1 MHYISTR
8 GDTSRFTAAQAI
20 CLGQAPDGGLLVP
33 ESIPRLDAAEI
44 ERLRESGYSDRV
56 ALILEK
62 FLTDFT
68 SEELHEACRAAYDS
82 GNFDGEPAPL
92 RRINPYG
99 PRSWIL
105 ELWHGP
111 TAAFKDMALQLL
123 PQLMV
128 RAAQKLGLGRELC
141 ILAATSGD
149 TGKAALEGFRDVPG
163 TSCIV
168 FYPAEGVSPAQ
179 ELQMRTTTGGN
190 VAVVAVEGSFD
201 DAQRGVKALF
211 ANQTLAAELAARGR
225 MLSSANSINWGRLV
239 AQIAYYWSSY
249 ADLLVRGEITPDESV
264 NFVVP
269 TGNFGNILAAW
280 YAREMGLPVGRLVS
294 ASNRN
299 KILSDFL
306 GSGVYDR
313 RREFHTTIAP
323 SMDILVSS
331 NLERLLFELTGRD
344 AGRVAG
350 WMRDLATEGVY
361 EVGPAVLE
369 RLQRLFVGG
378 HADDAAI
385 SRTIRD
391 VYDETDLVIDTHT
404 AVGFNVYERYL
415 RRSQDPAP
423 VVFVSTASPFKFA
436 EDVMRA
442 LAASRPLTPPRRE
455 RLELSERADARGVS
469 ERREERRPG
478 GERREGRRAAA
489 GRRGQM
495 MTRRVISGFR
505 DADGEMI
512 RDQQETEA
520 EGRNKRGG
528 RRRSGR
534 PRTAEQGGAA
544 PPRPKKGGDRAAA
557 RAEDADDAARS
568 GASRRRGRGRRRSGS
583 SKRGGGTEGRSGSQT
598 MALAMS
604 GEDRLELEIR
614 GEEMHVVYDSL
625 RDNVEEPTASDEAV
639 RSESFFADQLG
650 TTLPGAVYDVDESVD
665 PDTIVIPETD
675 LDRMLAEYAALARE
689 KKPDLEPI
697 EALAEE
703 SGMTVPFGLDRLE
716 QRPRRPYIR
725 IAPEAMEWVVRALL
739 LEERSEEEL
748 AAETTADTAGNMG
761 PEITST

>member
-8 GDTSRFTAAQAI
+8 GDMHRFSAAEAI

-33 ESIPRLDAAEI
+33 ESIPRLDAVDL
-44 ERLRESGYSDRV
+44 ERLRGSGYSGRV

-62 FLTDFT
+62 FLTDF
-68 SEELHEACRAAYDS
+68 SPDELHEACRAAYDS
-82 GNFDGEPAPL
+82 GSFNGEPAPL

-111 TAAFKDMALQLL
+111 TSAFKDMALQLL

-128 RAAQKLGLGRELC
+128 RAAEKLGLGRELC

-179 ELQMRTTTGGN
+179 ELQMRTTTGEN

-201 DAQRGVKALF
+201 DAQRGVKELF
-211 ANQTLAAELAARGR
+211 ANQELAAELAAKGR

-249 ADLLVRGEITPDESV
+249 AELLERGEITPDEAV

-299 KILSDFL
+299 KVLSDFF

-344 AGRVAG
+344 AGLVTD
-350 WMRDLATEGVY
+350 WMHSLAEEGVY
-361 EVGPAVLE
+361 EVGPGMLE

-385 SRTIRD
+385 ARTIRD
-391 VYDETDLVIDTHT
+391 VYDETDLVIDPHT

-415 RRSQDPAP
+415 RRSQDEAP

-436 EDVMRA
+436 EDVMQA
-442 LAASRPLTPPRRE
+442 LAASRPLSPRRGE
-455 RLELSERADARGVS
+455 RERQ
-469 ERREERRPG
+469 EERDGRRRRDEQRRS
-478 GERREGRRAAA
+478 GEQREGRRASA
-489 GRRGQM
+489 GRRGQ
-495 MTRRVISGFR
+495 TTARRVVSGFR
-505 DADGEMI
+505 DADGAMI
-512 RDQQETEA
+512 ADQKDMET
-520 EGRNKRGG
+520 RTRSRRGG

-534 PRTAEQGGAA
+534 QRSAGQAETVQPQPQKSGEK
-544 PPRPKKGGDRAAA
+544 PDS
-557 RAEDADDAARS
+557 RAEGAGDGARGGS
-568 GASRRRGRGRRRSGS
+568 SRRRGRGRRRSGGTR
-583 SKRGGGTEGRSGSQT
+583 RGGDGIKRKGSQT
-598 MALAMS
+598 MALAMNG
-604 GEDRLELEIR
+604 GEHLELEIR
-614 GEEMHVVYDSL
+614 GDEMHVVYDSL
-625 RDNVEEPTASDEAV
+625 REDGNEPQPSEA
-639 RSESFFADQLG
+639 RRTEDFFAEQLG
-650 TTLPGAVYDVDESVD
+650 DTLPGAVYEVDESID
-665 PDTIVIPETD
+665 PATIELPETD
-675 LDRMLAEYAALARE
+675 LDRMLAEYAALAAE
-689 KKPDLEPI
+689 EKPDLEPI

-703 SGMTVPFGLDRLE
+703 SGMTVPYGLDRLE
-716 QRPRRPYIR
+716 LRARRPYIR
-725 IAPEAMEWVVRALL
+725 IRPHEMERVVRALL
-739 LEERSEEEL
+739 LEGRSEEEL
-748 AAETTADTAGNMG
+748 STGPAEDDVRGLE
-761 PEITST
+761 PKITSL

>member
-8 GDTSRFTAAQAI
+8 GDTSRFTAAEAI

-33 ESIPRLDAAEI
+33 ESIPHLDAAEL
-44 ERLRESGYSDRV
+44 EKLRESGYSDRV

-62 FLTDFT
+62 YLTDF
-68 SEELHEACRAAYDS
+68 SSDELHEACRAAYDS
-82 GNFDGEPAPL
+82 GSFDGEPAPL

-99 PRSWIL
+99 RRSWLL

-128 RAAQKLGLGRELC
+128 RAARKLGLGRELC

-179 ELQMRTTTGGN
+179 ELQMRTTTGEN

-201 DAQRGVKALF
+201 DAQRGVKELF
-211 ANQTLAAELAARGR
+211 ANQELAAELAARGR

-249 ADLLVRGEITPDESV
+249 AELLQRGEITPDEAV

-280 YAREMGLPVGRLVS
+280 YAREMGLPVGRLVL

-299 KILSDFL
+299 KVLSDFL

-350 WMRDLATEGVY
+350 WMQSLAEEGVY
-361 EVGPAVLE
+361 EVGPGVLE

-385 SRTIRD
+385 ARTIRD
-391 VYDETDLVIDTHT
+391 VYDETDLVIDPHT

-415 RRSQDPAP
+415 RRSQDEAP

-436 EDVMRA
+436 EDVMNA
-442 LAASRPLTPPRRE
+442 LTTSRPQAPQRGGRE
-455 RLELSERADARGVS
+455 RPEEGRSGRLRRD
-469 ERREERRPG
+469 ERRRGDERG
-478 GERREGRRAAA
+478 EGRRASA
-489 GRRGQM
+489 GRRGQ
-495 MTRRVISGFR
+495 TAARRVVSGFR
-505 DADGEMI
+505 DADGAMI
-512 RDQQETEA
+512 ADQKESETQT
-520 EGRNKRGG
+520 RSRRGG

-534 PRTAEQGGAA
+534 QRTAEQGETA
-544 PPRPKKGGDRAAA
+544 PPRPKKSVEKSAAKTEAVGDGARGG
-557 RAEDADDAARS
+557 S
-568 GASRRRGRGRRRSGS
+568 SRRRGRGRRRSGGSRRS
-583 SKRGGGTEGRSGSQT
+583 SDSERRSEGQT

-604 GEDRLELEIR
+604 SGERLELEMR
-614 GEEMHVVYDSL
+614 GDEMHVVYDSL
-625 RDNVEEPTASDEAV
+625 QDAGNAPVSSEARRTEE
-639 RSESFFADQLG
+639 FFADQRG
-650 TTLPGAVYDVDESVD
+650 ETLPGAVYEVDESID
-665 PDTIVIPETD
+665 PDTIELPETD

-689 KKPDLEPI
+689 KKPDLAPI
-697 EALAEE
+697 EALADE
-703 SGMTVPFGLDRLE
+703 SGMAVPFGLDRLE
-716 QRPRRPYIR
+716 LRGRRPYIR
-725 IAPEAMEWVVRALL
+725 IRPDEMERVVRALL
-739 LEERSEEEL
+739 LEGKSEEEL
-748 AAETTADTAGNMG
+748 STEPPQEEAGELE
-761 PEITST
+761 PWITSL